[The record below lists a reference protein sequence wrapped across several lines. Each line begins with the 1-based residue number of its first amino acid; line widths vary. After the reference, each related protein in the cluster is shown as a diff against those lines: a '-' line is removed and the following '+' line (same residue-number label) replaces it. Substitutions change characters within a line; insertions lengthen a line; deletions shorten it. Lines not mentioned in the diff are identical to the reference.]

1 MEGRDVDSDRVLD
14 PSFKMFKQSC
24 DLMFFSQ
31 NPHQTRFIV
40 LLLFHLT
47 NTSHYLW
54 PTSALSCPM
63 CIIFNPLPYITMLGL
78 LKCSAAQLGNVPQ
91 KIALPWGLFT
101 EVQNPSSNINQI
113 IITYIYIDFTLHS
126 NSVYEQIIQ
135 ALPKFKT
142 IYNCFPTD
150 LNTPLSHPP
159 VCRRRYISMHTSLE
173 LWKLVFI

>member
-1 MEGRDVDSDRVLD
+1 MLIQIGSWIHLLKC
-14 PSFKMFKQSC
+14 SNNHATWCSSHKTY
-24 DLMFFSQ
+24 
-31 NPHQTRFIV
+31 TRHV
-40 LLLFHLT
+40 LLYCY
-47 NTSHYLW
+47 YLIYLILH
-54 PTSALSCPM
+54 TICGQLQLCLVLCASF
-63 CIIFNPLPYITMLGL
+63 FNPLPYITMLGL

-101 EVQNPSSNINQI
+101 EVQNPSSNINQM